1 MLSLRTLMLIG
12 LAPAALAIA
21 LAGCQTAGPAAKS
34 GALGMD
40 RAAAPRSSAQ
50 RPKPAQAAQ
59 ARKTDLATRSVVM
72 GVGY

>member
-40 RAAAPRSSAQ
+40 RTAAPRSSAQ
-50 RPKPAQAAQ
+50 RPNPSQRAR
-59 ARKTDLATRSVVM
+59 ARKTNVATSSVLM
-72 GVGY
+72 GVGF